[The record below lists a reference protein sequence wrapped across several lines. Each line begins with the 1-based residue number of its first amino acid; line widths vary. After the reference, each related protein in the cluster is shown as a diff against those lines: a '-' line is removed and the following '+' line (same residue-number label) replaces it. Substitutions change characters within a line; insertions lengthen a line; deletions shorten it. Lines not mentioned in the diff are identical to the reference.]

1 MFHQAM
7 KSGTKKFVGEHNFSN
22 FCKMDAANVH
32 NYKRHITSFEI
43 APCDTRHEDNQLFVI
58 KIIGSAFLWHQ
69 VRCMVAVLFMI
80 GQDLETPDVI
90 DTLLDTNRTRRKP
103 QYPMA
108 PEIPLVL
115 RSCEFEGL
123 KFRCSSDALQA
134 VRVHLKNECRMYLLQ
149 AAIFHEAFL
158 SCLQLSNDIG
168 MSNVK
173 TVKKKASHVPLLS
186 RQTEPSYEERRTKLE
201 NTKSRACSL
210 VTAG

>member
-80 GQDLETPDVI
+80 GQDLETPDVCI
-90 DTLLDTNRTRRKP
+90 RQNS
-103 QYPMA
+103 
-108 PEIPLVL
+108 PL
-115 RSCEFEGL
+115 
-123 KFRCSSDALQA
+123 
-134 VRVHLKNECRMYLLQ
+134 
-149 AAIFHEAFL
+149 
-158 SCLQLSNDIG
+158 CLFFMFI
-168 MSNVK
+168 
-173 TVKKKASHVPLLS
+173 
-186 RQTEPSYEERRTKLE
+186 
-201 NTKSRACSL
+201 
-210 VTAG
+210 